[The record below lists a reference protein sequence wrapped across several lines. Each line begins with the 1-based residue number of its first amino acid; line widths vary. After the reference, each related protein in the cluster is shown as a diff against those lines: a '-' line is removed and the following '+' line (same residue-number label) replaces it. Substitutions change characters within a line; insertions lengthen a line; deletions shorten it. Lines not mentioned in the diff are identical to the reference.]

1 MEISAINTSA
11 AIAANPSFTVSRAAL
26 LPVLDIMARKI
37 IERKIIE
44 RRNTIPIL
52 SYVLIEASPSGELR
66 LTGTNLDMELEATI
80 VAEVDQP
87 GATTVC
93 AFTLRDI
100 VKKASS
106 DAMIRIDAGDGRA
119 MIYHGRGKQSLPTLP
134 RDDFPIMAMRGD
146 YTLSGEFDAVQ
157 LVADLSALKPAIC
170 KEETRYYLRGVF
182 FELRDGKLCMAATN
196 GHALHLIERADDGIV
211 SDNFGGAI
219 VHEDPIA
226 AMLAILK
233 GHGPDPVTLD
243 MSASKYRLD
252 CGDIVLRGKL
262 IDGTFPDYRRVIPV
276 TESLTATLSVEGKEL
291 LQHCEAAKGQDG
303 KVKALR
309 IECEGGAIRAG
320 VSGVNGFARPLSAE
334 FDGQEAYFSID
345 ATYLTPLAKIGG
357 AMELQSA
364 RLDGDT
370 GAAPFLVKLPDMPEF
385 TGVVM
390 PVRDDGA
397 LPKPRPIAYVETLP
411 APGRAADLFGVD
423 AAPENSKGLNALGK
437 EGPRPATQKEL
448 EAYARDYAARLGL
461 RQITVD
467 WKMTIA
473 KRDNLDRVVA
483 VNFSDGRV
491 ATMAQSVTVLLPGYG
506 QDRAPVTVQWQD
518 DAGEYGEPQL
528 CTDAKGKIALPD
540 APKERKGKKAKAAQA
555 PIVKIQ
561 SERELRI
568 SNALAAGLSQADA
581 EQEADEAIAAKTT
594 PISEPAPAEPVS
606 REYETPQSAPET
618 QEPDAPATLAAPEP
632 EIALSEPEIQ
642 PETTIKPCADPI
654 ADVLERL
661 ERLERALIINAPTN
675 EAVEINMPPFVAMET
690 DTPLSVQ
697 SKPKRSPAHIR
708 AIMAYLRMR
717 RERAKVAILEQ
728 VTTDAC
734 NRATNWEEAFACEQ
748 KWRVKAGMKRRRAV
762 LLARDFQKRLYAEY
776 AFADKRADRH
786 RATVRRLTAERDA
799 IQASRDRGID
809 KLWRKIDAMQP
820 SRIAIAASHAPIVRI
835 AA

>member
-26 LPVLDIMARKI
+26 FPVLDIMA
-37 IERKIIE
+37 RKIIE

-52 SYVLIEASPSGELR
+52 SNVLIEASPSGELR
-66 LTGTNLDMELEATI
+66 LTGTNMDMELSAAI
-80 VAEVDQP
+80 VADVDQP

-100 VKKASS
+100 VKKASG

-146 YTLSGEFDAVQ
+146 YTLSGEFDAAQ
-157 LVADLSALKPAIC
+157 LASDLAAIKPAIC
-170 KEETRYYLRGVF
+170 KEETRYYLRGIY
-182 FELRDGKLCMAATN
+182 FELRGDQLCMAATN
-196 GHALHLIERADDGIV
+196 GHSLHLIERDSGGIV

-219 VHEDPIA
+219 VHQDAIE

-233 GHGPDPVTLD
+233 GEAGPVVLD
-243 MSASKYRLD
+243 MSPSKYRLQ
-252 CGDIVLRGKL
+252 CGAVQLYGKL
-262 IDGTFPDYRRVIPV
+262 IDGTFPDYRRVIPCADY
-276 TESLTATLSVEGKEL
+276 LTATLSVESAEL
-291 LQHCEAAKGQDG
+291 LSHCDAVKAQGAKST
-303 KVKALR
+303 ALR
-309 IECEGGAIRAG
+309 IECDGGAIRAG
-320 VSGVNGFARPLSAE
+320 AGGVTGFARTLSAE
-334 FDGQEAYFSID
+334 FDGQDIGFSID
-345 ATYLTPLAKIGG
+345 AAYLAPFAKLGG
-357 AMELQSA
+357 ALSLQSA
-364 RLDGDT
+364 TLDGDH
-370 GAAPFLVKLPDMPEF
+370 GSPFLIKLADMPEF
-385 TGVVM
+385 TGAIM
-390 PVRDDGA
+390 PMRYDGGD
-397 LPKPRPIAYVETLP
+397 LPKPKAIVYLETLP
-411 APGRAADLFGVD
+411 APGHAADLFDVER
-423 AAPENSKGLNALGK
+423 APENSKGLNALGK

-448 EAYARDYAARLGL
+448 EAYVRDYASRLG
-461 RQITVD
+461 
-467 WKMTIA
+467 IA
-473 KRDNLDRVVA
+473 VHGWAMRIATRDKLGRVVA
-483 VNFSDGRV
+483 VNFSNGRV
-491 ATMAQSVTVLLPGYG
+491 AEMEQSVTVLLPGYG
-506 QDRAPVTVQWQD
+506 QDCAPVTVQYQD
-518 DAGEYGEPQL
+518 DAGDYSAPMA
-528 CTDAKGKIALPD
+528 CTNAKGQIALPD
-540 APKERKGKKAKAAQA
+540 APKVRKAKAAK
-555 PIVKIQ
+555 PRLTK
-561 SERELRI
+561 REKLMVHLGEV
-568 SNALAAGLSQADA
+568 LAQRRAA
-581 EQEADEAIAAKTT
+581 EIEST
-594 PISEPAPAEPVS
+594 PISEAATVAPVS
-606 REYETPQSAPET
+606 AELDSDGLPDAETCKAMLNSALADHFKAPQSAPEM